1 MLKEF
6 FRWNTSV
13 RNPSLL
19 TIACDSVSEV
29 TMVTAAIECALGVG
43 TVGLRVT
50 IVRVSSA
57 FFNIFGDQE
66 K

>member
-1 MLKEF
+1 M
-6 FRWNTSV
+6 

-19 TIACDSVSEV
+19 TIACDSVSKV

-50 IVRVSSA
+50 IIRVSSA